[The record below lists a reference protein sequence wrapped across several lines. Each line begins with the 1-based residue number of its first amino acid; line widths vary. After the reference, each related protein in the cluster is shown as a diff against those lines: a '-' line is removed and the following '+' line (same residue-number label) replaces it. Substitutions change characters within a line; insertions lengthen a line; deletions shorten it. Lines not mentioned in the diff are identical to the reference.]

1 MFYQLLM
8 CTLAISMVDC
18 NLSPTPSEM
27 RNGNEMEM
35 EMRWMKRKI
44 RKFKKEIGK
53 KFLIPIVSSVSAP
66 LEHCSSIIFQI

>member
-8 CTLAISMVDC
+8 CTLAIFMVDC

-27 RNGNEMEM
+27 RNGNDDMK
-35 EMRWMKRKI
+35 WMKRKI

-53 KFLIPIVSSVSAP
+53 KLLIPIVSSVSAP